1 LEDLGASKRIILKII
16 LKNRV
21 IGCGL
26 DSSAS
31 G

>member
-1 LEDLGASKRIILKII
+1 LGDLDIDAKII
-16 LKNRV
+16 LKWILWKEVAR
-21 IGCGL
+21 CGL